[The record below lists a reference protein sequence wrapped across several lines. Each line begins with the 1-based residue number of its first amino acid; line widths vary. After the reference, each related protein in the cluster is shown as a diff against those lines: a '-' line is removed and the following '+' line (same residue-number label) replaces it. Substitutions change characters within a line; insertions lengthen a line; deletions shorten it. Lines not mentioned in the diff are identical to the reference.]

1 MNSRKGAVVFL
12 SWLSVIGWMSFIF
25 LLSMQ
30 VGEDSAELSGGFV
43 EFLSPF
49 IKVFVP
55 NASADTLHLII
66 RKMAH
71 LTEFLILGILLV
83 NALRQHFNE
92 KKEIYGLSFII
103 SVLFAMSDEIHQ
115 LFINSR
121 DGSIVDVLIDT
132 FGIVIGLLLFEAF
145 VQIFKRNRAE
155 V

>member
-12 SWLSVIGWMSFIF
+12 SWLSVVGWMGFIF

-30 VGEDSAELSGGFV
+30 AGEDSAELSGGFV
-43 EFLSPF
+43 GFFSPLLQVFL
-49 IKVFVP
+49 P
-55 NASADTLHLII
+55 NASTDALHTII

-71 LTEFLILGILLV
+71 FTEFAILAVLLV

-92 KKEIYGLSFII
+92 KKEIYGLSLII
-103 SVLFAMSDEIHQ
+103 GILYAMSDEIHQ
-115 LFINSR
+115 LFIESR
-121 DGSIVDVLIDT
+121 DGNVVDVFIDT
-132 FGIVIGLLLFEAF
+132 LGIMAGLLLFEAF